1 MGLDNN
7 KDKETIKSKIG
18 AYKTLNAEKKKEAE
32 ERRKA
37 NKNEREQKKSE
48 LTQQIEEKKKKLK
61 KVKDKYSNQLK
72 DLLEIYKEIL
82 PKNTGGNSLGVLSTL
97 FLEAAENT
105 KSRMVQILV
114 DEMLATLGCSEEQ
127 TYNSFIN
134 VPIYI
139 DVKTI
144 DLYKILKKDP
154 TDPSVKFFYEQ
165 SETPNGTS
173 PYSMNLQL
181 YKRLQSNVSFS
192 QEYGNKYIGASGQQL
207 FDLQYVTS
215 YVNSSQQTI
224 TGDFFKVTLQA
235 QQNANISVSQFL
247 FDYFTSI
254 EIFNMDT
261 LTANIMN
268 FLTGAFDIGN
278 SNEEQ
283 TERMK
288 FITFMLRIMGICT
301 DPNKK
306 IDVSGVAK
314 IPELDL
320 IDDDFFTVSNLE
332 QRSIENQVNL
342 ITNGL
347 VEFES
352 CDNIKL
358 PTNPTAVGNVLTDII
373 SANTTKDKIDNLL
386 KGINDI
392 SNDPNWQN
400 SGGLSI
406 NINGEMLVNVI
417 LNLPLILLQSI
428 LTPKVMLG
436 FMVMVKAILYNVDV
450 SFNNLTE
457 FCLKFKKIVV
467 NLQRKLFSIF
477 VEELFNVIK
486 KEIKKLVEGLLL
498 DIINEAKNKQIAM
511 YSTIIYVLLQL
522 ANAIIDYG
530 NCKSVIDEVLKLLN
544 LGLSQLNLGLPMFA
558 LAAANLLGGV
568 SDTRAYSNVIEGL
581 QKAGIPTDDNG
592 DGTPNLM
599 NASFKGMI
607 TGMNKEQ
614 AENGKTEI
622 FIPPLTVVA
631 LGAGITKPAKGY
643 GKSY

>member
-1 MGLDNN
+1 MGLDNK
-7 KDKETIKSKIG
+7 KDKETAKSKIG

-32 ERRKA
+32 EKRSA
-37 NKNEREQKKSE
+37 NRNERELKKSE
-48 LTQQIEEKKKKLK
+48 RTEQIEEKKEKKK
-61 KVKDKYSNQLK
+61 QAKDKFDNQLK
-72 DLLEIYKEIL
+72 DLLEIFQEIL
-82 PKNTGGNSLGVLSTL
+82 PKNNGGNSLGILSTL
-97 FLEAAENT
+97 FLEAAEKT

-114 DEMLATLGCSEEQ
+114 DEMLSTLGCSEEQ
-127 TYNSFIN
+127 TYEGFIN

-144 DLYKILKKDP
+144 DLFKILKKP
-154 TDPSVKFFYEQ
+154 STDPSVKFFYEQ
-165 SETPNGTS
+165 SETPNGTV
-173 PYSMNLQL
+173 PYAMNLQL
-181 YKRLQSNVSFS
+181 YKRLQSNISFS
-192 QEYGNKYIGASGQQL
+192 QEYGNKFIGGSGQQL

-224 TGDFFKVTLQA
+224 TGDFFKVVLQA
-235 QQNANISVSQFL
+235 QPNANLSVSEFL

-268 FLTGAFDIGN
+268 YLTGAFDIGN
-278 SNEEQ
+278 SNEDQ

-288 FITFMLRIMGICT
+288 FISFMLRIMGICT

-332 QRSIENQVNL
+332 QRIIENQVNL

-347 VEFES
+347 MEFES
-352 CDNIKL
+352 CGNIKL
-358 PTNPTAVGNVLTDII
+358 PTNVSAVNNVLTDVI
-373 SANTTKDKIDNLL
+373 SANTTKDKIDKLL
-386 KGINDI
+386 NGINEI
-392 SNDPNWQN
+392 SNDPNWQT
-400 SGGLSI
+400 GGLSI
-406 NINGEMLVNVI
+406 NINGEMLANLI
-417 LNLPLILLQSI
+417 LSLPLILLQTI

-436 FMVMVKAILYNVDV
+436 FMIMIKSILYNVDV

-467 NLQRKLFSIF
+467 NLLRKLFSIF

-486 KEIKKLVEGLLL
+486 KEIKKLVEGILL
-498 DIINEAKNKQIAM
+498 DIINESKNKQIAM

-522 ANAIIDYG
+522 TNAIIDYG

-558 LAAANLLGGV
+558 LAAANLLGGI

-592 DGTPNLM
+592 DGSSNLM
-599 NASFKGMI
+599 NASFKGI
-607 TGMNKEQ
+607 IAGMNKEQ

-631 LGAGITKPAKGY
+631 LGAGVTKPAKGY